1 MVRTPDKK
9 EMRWEETSVFGKR
22 PVWLEGRGCRGD
34 TGRIT
39 MRTGETVIEVLESEE
54 NFVWY
59 ADYKYTNFNRF
70 FL

>member
-22 PVWLEGRGCRGD
+22 PVGLEGRGCRGD

>member
-1 MVRTPDKK
+1 
-9 EMRWEETSVFGKR
+9 MRWEETSVFGKR
-22 PVWLEGRGCRGD
+22 PVWLEGRGCWGD
-34 TGRIT
+34 TGRTT
-39 MRTGETVIEVLESEE
+39 MRIGETVIEVLESEE